1 MKSPIP
7 VVIIGWLFIVA
18 GIIGFIYHL
27 KDLNL
32 RDLFSNDAMWVLFV
46 RLLAIAGG
54 ILVLRANNAG
64 RWLLVLWLMY
74 HVVLSFFHSLSEV
87 VTHVIILVV
96 ISYVLFHPKV
106 TPFFTSETA
115 HDGG

>member
-1 MKSPIP
+1 
-7 VVIIGWLFIVA
+7 LFIVA

-32 RDLFSNDAMWVLFV
+32 RNLFSNDAMWVLFV

-54 ILVLRANNAG
+54 ILVLRASNAG

-96 ISYVLFHPKV
+96 ISYFLFHPKV